1 MSERKKI
8 AVILSRFPY
17 PLDKGDKLRA
27 FHQIAY
33 IARFHDVYLYAL
45 HEEAIREHA
54 MKALQPFCKDIRLYR
69 LNKIEIGL
77 NIVRSFI
84 MQRPVQVGYF
94 YSSRHHKKMTQDIIN
109 VKPDTVYCQL
119 SRTAF
124 YGKDLPFRKVIDFQD
139 AFSTNYERMQRT
151 FTGVKKYFYKR
162 EGQRMK
168 AFEKNM
174 ARWFDE
180 ATIIS
185 AFDKAKIDISPNRI
199 IVVSNGVDTGYF
211 HSSDASKTCD
221 ILFSGNLSYRPNRQ
235 AVIYL
240 LEKIAPKLIL
250 LKPAIKIKI
259 VGSSGQEFKH
269 FESNNIQIS
278 GWVDDIR
285 ECYDSAKIFVAPLF
299 TGAGLQNKL
308 LEAMSMGVPCVTTS
322 VTNASLLATENEH
335 VLLANNDDEFVSTI
349 IELLDDTNLQH
360 TLSLNARAFVLE
372 NFSWEVA
379 NKKLVDLL

>member
-33 IARFHDVYLYAL
+33 IAQLHDVYLYAL
-45 HEEAIREHA
+45 HEEAISVQA
-54 MKALQPFCKDIRLYR
+54 MKALEPFCKDICLYK
-69 LNKIEIGL
+69 LNKIEIGFQIL
-77 NIVRSFI
+77 RSFI
-84 MQRPVQVGYF
+84 TQLPVQVGYF
-94 YSSRHHKKMTQDIIN
+94 YSRRHHKKMTQDIIN

-168 AFEKNM
+168 VFEKNM

-185 AFDKAKIDISPNRI
+185 AFDKAKIDISPNRMM
-199 IVVSNGVDTGYF
+199 VVSNGVDTRYF
-211 HSSDASKTCD
+211 HSLNAIKTCD
-221 ILFSGNLSYRPNRQ
+221 ILFAGNLSYRPNRQ

-240 LEKIAPKLIL
+240 LEKIAPKLIP
-250 LKPAIKIKI
+250 LKPTIKIKI
-259 VGSSGQEFKH
+259 VGASGQEFKH
-269 FESNNIQIS
+269 FESDNIQIS

-285 ECYDSAKIFVAPLF
+285 ESYDSAKIFVAPLF

-322 VTNASLLATENEH
+322 VTNASLMATENEH

-349 IELLDDTNLQH
+349 IELLNNTNLQH
-360 TLSLNARAFVLE
+360 KLSLNARALVIE

-379 NKKLVDLL
+379 NQKLVSLL